1 MKIIKVGLSAFVTIG
16 LIYFLNNSWNFGSPI
31 PPLGKFLDP
40 FHGFWQNAENG
51 SVTNSSLKL
60 PGLNGEVSVIYDS
73 LLIPH
78 IFAANDEDLYFAQ
91 GYVTAQHRLWQME
104 FQCLAAA
111 GRLSE
116 VVGKAALDLDRG
128 QRRAGMAFGAANNLK
143 DIEEDPLLR
152 SVANAYTAGVNAYI
166 ESLSY
171 EDYPIEYKLLGY
183 APEAWTNLKMGM
195 VLMNFSQTLNASDKD
210 LQFTNA
216 LKLFGKEAFDLLYP
230 DREDVRD
237 PIVTN
242 TGKWTFKPETLDSVP
257 LAVPDE
263 YIQVNVP
270 EGKQRG
276 IGSNNWVL
284 GGKKTASGSP
294 LLSDDLHLSLGIPS
308 LWFMIHLNSPS
319 VNTMGASTAGA
330 PTVIIGFND
339 SIAWGVTNAQRDLV
353 DWYKVQFKDDSKNEY
368 LSDGKWIASRKV
380 TEVINVKG
388 EPTFYD
394 TVTYTHHGPVR
405 FDETYHSENERKLYA
420 YRWISHDGAK
430 PMKAFYLL
438 NRGRNHRDYMAALD
452 YHIVPAQNFVF
463 ASVSGDIAMRV
474 QGKYPVRRKGEGKFV
489 LDGTKTSSEWQK
501 FIPFDQNVMIKNPE
515 TGFLFSANQYPVDT
529 TYPYYIQTGSYWET
543 YRNRRIRQVLDTL
556 VDATPKDMMALQ
568 NDNYNLQAKESLPFM
583 FAIMDSLVASNIST
597 EEKAVLGDLKKWD
610 YYNSIESV
618 AAIYYEEWWNDL
630 YQSVWDEMTSSKV
643 AMSLPSEFTTIKL
656 MTERPDHNF
665 FDTQS
670 TPEKET
676 LQQLT
681 IASFKKAITVIQ
693 EWKDKNPTKALD
705 WSNYKDTYVQHLL
718 RMEPLGFHARNGG
731 NSGIVNASSH
741 RNGPSVRLIVS
752 LEKTGVK
759 AWGIYP
765 GGQSGN
771 PGSPFYGNFI
781 EPWEKAQPLPLKFV
795 DHVAQLAAST
805 FFTTTLTPASK

>member
-1 MKIIKVGLSAFVTIG
+1 MKIIKFAFSF
-16 LIYFLNNSWNFGSPI
+16 LITSLLLYFLNNSWNFGSPI

-51 SVTNSSLKL
+51 SVTNSTLKL
-60 PGLNGEVSVIYDS
+60 PGLKGEVTVVYDS

-78 IFAANDEDLYFAQ
+78 IFATNDEDLFFAQ

-104 FQCLAAA
+104 FQCYAAA

-116 VVGKAALDLDRG
+116 IVGKAALDLDRG
-128 QRRAGMAFGAANNLK
+128 QRRVGMAYGALNNLK
-143 DIEEDPLLR
+143 DIEGDPLLL

-166 ESLSY
+166 KTLSY
-171 EDYPIEYKLLGY
+171 EDFPIEYKLLDY
-183 APEAWTNLKMGM
+183 APEAWTNLNMGM
-195 VLMNFSQTLNASDKD
+195 VLMNFSQTLNAGEKD

-216 LKLFGKEAFDLLYP
+216 LKVFGRDVFDFLYP
-230 DREDVRD
+230 DREDVGD

-242 TGKWTFKPETLDSVP
+242 TGKWTFKPQTLDSLP

-263 YIQVNVP
+263 YIQLNVP
-270 EGKQRG
+270 EGTPRG

-284 GGKKTASGSP
+284 GGKKTATGSP
-294 LLSDDLHLSLGIPS
+294 LLSNDPHLSLGVPS
-308 LWFMIHLNSPS
+308 LWFMIHLNSPF
-319 VNTMGASTAGA
+319 VNTMGASTPGA
-330 PTVIIGFND
+330 PAVIIGFND

-353 DWYKVQFKDDSKNEY
+353 DWYKVQFKDASKNEY
-368 LSDGKWIASRKV
+368 LSDGKWLASKKV
-380 TEVINVKG
+380 IEAIQIKG
-388 EPTFYD
+388 APTFYD

-405 FDETYHSENERKLYA
+405 FDETYRSENERKLYA

-438 NRGRNHRDYMAALD
+438 NRARNHGEYMTALD
-452 YHIVPAQNFVF
+452 YHFVPAQNFVF

-501 FIPFDQNVMIKNPE
+501 FIPFEQNVMIKNPE
-515 TGFLFSANQYPVDT
+515 TGFLFSANQYPADA

-556 VDATPKDMMALQ
+556 VDATSKDMMALQ

-583 FAIMDSLVASNIST
+583 LAIMDSQKATSISA
-597 EEKAVLGDLKKWD
+597 EEKVILDDLKKWD

-618 AAIYYEEWWNDL
+618 AAIYYEEWWNDV
-630 YQSVWDEMTSSKV
+630 YRSAWDEMTSSKV
-643 AMSLPSEFTTIKL
+643 AMEMPSEFTTIKL
-656 MTERPDHNF
+656 MTERPDHIF
-665 FDTQS
+665 FDVQT

-681 IASFKKAITVIQ
+681 IASFKNAINVIQ
-693 EWKDKNPTKALD
+693 EWKVKNPTKALN

-741 RNGPSVRLIVS
+741 RTGPSVRMIVS
-752 LEKTGVK
+752 LEKDGVK
-759 AWGIYP
+759 AWAIYP

-771 PGSPFYGNFI
+771 PGSPFYGNLMQA
-781 EPWEKAQPLPLKFV
+781 WENSQPPQLKFV
-795 DHVAQLAAST
+795 KKEALVSST
-805 FFTTTLTPASK
+805 LYTTTLKPFAK